1 MLEKLMQGFFF
12 VCSNPTQ
19 DECFDR
25 MLFGSTLEYEGKVLE
40 IRKGD
45 VGFLYNLDTDVL
57 YGVFEAVSD
66 GYLNIEPRAWK
77 GSFPAQ
83 VRVNWM
89 EKFVPRREAKSL
101 LKKLHIRW
109 GNLLLTGEETVKL
122 RNALEGVPEIEEDF
136 REKYPRKYRT
146 QDGHYVRTKSETILD
161 DWLYHHLIVH
171 GYERKV
177 PIAEDMYSDFYVP
190 QGQCYIEYWGIEDE
204 EYSKR
209 KDKKKALYSKYG
221 LNLVELAR
229 KDIENID
236 DILPKKLIKFGV
248 KIV

>member
-1 MLEKLMQGFFF
+1 LEKPKQGFFF
-12 VCSNPTQ
+12 VCSNSTQ
-19 DECFDR
+19 EECFER
-25 MLFGSTLEYEGKVLE
+25 MLFGSTLEYEERVLK

-45 VGFLYNLDTDVL
+45 VGFLYNLDTEVL
-57 YGVFEAVSD
+57 YGIFEAISD
-66 GYLNIEPRAWK
+66 GDLDIEPRAWR

-83 VRVNWM
+83 VRINWM
-89 EKFVPRREAKSL
+89 EKFESRNVAKSL
-101 LKKLHIRW
+101 LKKLRIRW
-109 GNLLLTGEETVKL
+109 GNLLLTREEVGKL
-122 RNALEGVPEIEEDF
+122 RNALEGVPEIEENF

-161 DWLYHHLIVH
+161 DWLYHHLVVH
-171 GYERKV
+171 AYERKV
-177 PIAEDMYSDFYVP
+177 PIVEDMYSDFYIP

-204 EYSKR
+204 EYSER
-209 KDKKKALYSKYG
+209 KNKKKSLYSKYG

-236 DILPKKLIKFGV
+236 DILPRKLMKFGV